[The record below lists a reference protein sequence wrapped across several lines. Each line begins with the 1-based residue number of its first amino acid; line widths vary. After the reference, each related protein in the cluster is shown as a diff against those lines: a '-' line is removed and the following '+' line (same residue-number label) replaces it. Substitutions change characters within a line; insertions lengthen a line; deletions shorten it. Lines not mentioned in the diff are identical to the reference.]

1 MSSRNLTIPF
11 FPNPPQSYDSAYMA
25 DIIRSF
31 AIYVSQVQ
39 NPGESRA
46 STAVMT
52 NLPTSDSGLEEG
64 ALFERNGFLK
74 IALNR
79 MTNPDGLSGTGAVG
93 SVTVTIS

>member
-25 DIIRSF
+25 EIIRSF
-31 AIYVSQVQ
+31 STYVNQVQ
-39 NPGESRA
+39 NSGESRA

-52 NLPTSDSGLEEG
+52 NLPTSDAGLEEG

-93 SVTVTIS
+93 SVTVTTS

>member
-11 FPNPPQSYDSAYMA
+11 FPNPPQTYDSTYME

-31 AIYVSQVQ
+31 AIYVAQVQ
-39 NPGESRA
+39 NPGQSR
-46 STAVMT
+46 STTAVMT

>member
-11 FPNPPQSYDSAYMA
+11 FPNPPQTYDAIYMA

-31 AIYVSQVQ
+31 AVYVGQVQ

-46 STAVMT
+46 ATAVIT
-52 NLPTSDSGLEEG
+52 NLPTSDAGLEEG
-64 ALFERNGFLK
+64 ALFQRNGFLK

-93 SVTVTIS
+93 SVTVTTS